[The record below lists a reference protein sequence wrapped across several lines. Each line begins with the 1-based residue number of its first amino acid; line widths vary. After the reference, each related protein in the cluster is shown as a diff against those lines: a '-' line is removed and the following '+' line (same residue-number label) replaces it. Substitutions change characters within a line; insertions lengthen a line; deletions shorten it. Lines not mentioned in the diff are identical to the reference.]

1 MKRLWLTFLLL
12 IFTAEAS
19 AQMPSLDIK
28 NDPRGSLLGWMIRSG
43 KLTKKV
49 DGARLDELLRRGEAL
64 YLDGSSRSAANLFG
78 SLLLDPSFWDLAKTP
93 VHDNIRYDLAGAL
106 LLEGAYHRAREI
118 LTAFIKRKPASA
130 FSDPAFRKLIDLTLV
145 SGQYEQS
152 LSALG
157 AISGAKEEMDELA
170 YLKGRA
176 ILGLG
181 FAEQAPRAFASISRH
196 SRFKVAALYTM
207 GLLALQKGDTEK
219 ATTHFCSIVHQPG
232 SGRFTFLVSKNTLEI
247 IDQAWLALARIR
259 HDEGNYQRAID
270 TYAMIDPRSPLIET
284 ARYESA
290 WSLFRMGRYTDS
302 LRNLQAHLDQNP
314 FKEDWPNAR
323 LLQGY
328 TLLGNCFFDSA
339 KAEFEGLVK
348 LFSSMA
354 EFYKAGKDPLSLRAI
369 PRKVQAA
376 MKSKDR
382 EVAALNLYQQ
392 VRQAVRRVLW
402 VKSMLRKLAS
412 GMPMKSFPAP
422 GEKTLAD
429 LRSDLSKA
437 KQLTQHIADLRLGL
451 SDKKQIKQ
459 LDALAAQ
466 ANEAYL
472 RAQAAMQT
480 LMLGQANVNIGDMK
494 LVLEQDMPRAYLS
507 AEDRQL
513 VGLAAKLIEQSKAA
527 HNISILANRARWLR
541 ATEQMANWARLA
553 TIGNID
559 ASLGRKQALEIEVQ
573 NLAQG
578 RYPFSLFRELAEAGL
593 IDETMEY
600 WPYDGE
606 GWPDEVEYK

>member
-1 MKRLWLTFLLL
+1 MKRLPLTLLILLL
-12 IFTAEAS
+12 AVETS
-19 AQMPSLDIK
+19 AQMPSFDVK
-28 NDPRGSLLGWMIRSG
+28 KDPRGTLLGWMMRSG

-78 SLLLDPSFWDLAKTP
+78 SLLLDPSYWELAKTP

-106 LLEGAYHRAREI
+106 LLEGSYHRAREI
-118 LTAFIKRKPASA
+118 LTALIKRKPASA
-130 FSDPAFRKLIDLTLV
+130 FSAPAFRKLIDLTLV

-152 LSALG
+152 LSAMG
-157 AISGAKEEMDELA
+157 ATSKSEEEMDELA

-181 FAEQAPRAFASISRH
+181 FVDRAPQAFASISRH
-196 SRFKVAALYTM
+196 SRFKAAALYTM

-219 ATTHFCSIVHQPG
+219 ATAHFCSIVHQPG
-232 SGRFTFLVSKNTLEI
+232 GGRFTFLVSRNTLEI

-259 HDEGNYQRAID
+259 HDEGNYWRAID
-270 TYAMIDPRSPLIET
+270 TYAMINPSSPLNET

-290 WSLFRMGRYTDS
+290 WSLFRLGRYTAS

-323 LLQGY
+323 LLLGY
-328 TLLGNCFFDSA
+328 TLLGNCFFESA
-339 KAEFEGLVK
+339 TAEFENLVK

-354 EFYKAGKDPLSLRAI
+354 EFYKTSSNPASLFAI
-369 PRKVQAA
+369 PHRVQAA
-376 MKSKDR
+376 LKSKNA
-382 EVAALNLYQQ
+382 EEAALTLYQHT
-392 VRQAVRRVLW
+392 RQAVRRILW

-412 GMPMKSFPAP
+412 GMPMKSFSVP
-422 GEKTLAD
+422 GAKTAAD

-437 KQLTQHIADLRLGL
+437 RQLSQHIANLRLGL
-451 SDKKQIKQ
+451 SDKDRIKQ

-466 ANEAYL
+466 ANAAYL
-472 RAQAAMQT
+472 QAQAALHT
-480 LMLGQANVNIGDMK
+480 LMLGQAHIDIGHMK
-494 LVLEQDMPRAYLS
+494 LVLDQDLPKAYIS
-507 AEDRQL
+507 AEDQQL
-513 VGLAAKLIEQSKAA
+513 VLLAASLIEQRKAA
-527 HNISILANRARWLR
+527 HEIAISANRAKWFR

-553 TIGNID
+553 TIGHID
-559 ASLGRKQALEIEVQ
+559 AALGKKQALEIEVQ

-578 RYPFSLFRELAEAGL
+578 RYPFSLFRELAEQGL